1 MEKKNSEFSCGGGCS
16 AKLAPGFLEKV
27 LKNIPNRF
35 DKNLLI
41 GFDSSDDAAVY
52 KLTEDIAIIQT
63 LDFFTPIVED
73 PYTFG
78 KIAATNALSDVYAM
92 GGEVKTALNIV
103 CFPEKLDG
111 EILAEILRGGAEK
124 VQEAGGI
131 VCGGHS
137 INDAQPKYGL
147 SVTGII
153 NPKKILPNNNCK
165 IGDKIILTKPLGVGI
180 ITTANKV
187 GEASETAY
195 KKAIKSMETLNKYAA
210 EKAKKY
216 KVNACT
222 DVTGFGFLGH
232 LNEMASEGYTIS
244 VNRNEIP
251 YIEGAYDYAKEFLIT
266 AAGQKNR
273 NHLQGKVKLEN
284 IEFAVEEILFDPQTS
299 GGLLISVDKFQAQDL
314 LKDLNEL
321 EIKSQIVGEVVERQD
336 VNIIVKA
343 CENK

>member
-1 MEKKNSEFSCGGGCS
+1 MGANNSEFSCGGGCS
-16 AKLAPGFLEKV
+16 AKLAPGFLQKV

-41 GFDSSDDAAVY
+41 GFDSCDDAAVY
-52 KLTEDIAIIQT
+52 KLTDDIAIIQT

-78 KIAATNALSDVYAM
+78 KIAAANALSDVYAM

-103 CFPEKLDG
+103 CFPEKLEG

-153 NPKKILPNNNCK
+153 DPKKILPNNNCK

-187 GEASETAY
+187 GEASEAAY
-195 KKAIKSMETLNKYAA
+195 KKAVKSMETLNKYAA
-210 EKAKKY
+210 ERAHKY

-232 LNEMASEGYTIS
+232 LNEMTNDDYTIRI
-244 VNRNEIP
+244 NANNIP
-251 YIEGAYDYAKEFLIT
+251 YIEEAYDYAKEFFIT

-273 NHLQGKVKLEN
+273 NHLKGKIELED
-284 IEFAVEEILFDPQTS
+284 IEFAMQEILFDPQTS
-299 GGLLISVDKFQAQDL
+299 GGLLISVDNCHAQAL
-314 LKDLNEL
+314 IKDLNEL
-321 EIKSQIVGEVVERQD
+321 EIKSKTVGEVVERRD
-336 VNIIVKA
+336 VNIVV
-343 CENK
+343 EHRV

>member
-1 MEKKNSEFSCGGGCS
+1 MKKNSSEFSCGGGCS
-16 AKLAPGFLEKV
+16 AKLAPGFLQKV
-27 LKNIPNRF
+27 LKNIPSSF
-35 DKNLLI
+35 DENLII
-41 GFDSSDDAAVY
+41 GFDSCDDAAVY

-78 KIAATNALSDVYAM
+78 KIAAANALSDIYAM

-103 CFPEKLDG
+103 CFPEKLEG

-137 INDAQPKYGL
+137 INDDQPKYGL

-153 NPKKILPNNNCK
+153 NPEEILPNNNCS
-165 IGDKIILTKPLGVGI
+165 IGDKIILTKPLGIGI
-180 ITTANKV
+180 ITTADKI
-187 GEASETAY
+187 GEASEAAY
-195 KKAIKSMETLNKYAA
+195 NKAVKSMETLNKYAA
-210 EKAKKY
+210 EKVKKY

-232 LNEMASEGYTIS
+232 LNEMCKDDYSILVDS
-244 VNRNEIP
+244 KSIP
-251 YIEGAYDYAKEFLIT
+251 YISEAYDYSKEFFIT

-273 NHLQGKVKLEN
+273 NHLKGKIKLEN
-284 IEFAVEEILFDPQTS
+284 IGFALEEIMFDPQTS
-299 GGLLISVDKFQAQDL
+299 GGLLISADKFQAEAL
-314 LKDLNEL
+314 LEDLNKL
-321 EIKSQIVGEVVERQD
+321 EIKSHIVGEVIDRQD
-336 VNIIVKA
+336 TNIIVK
-343 CENK
+343 

>member
-1 MEKKNSEFSCGGGCS
+1 MGANNSEFSCGGGCS
-16 AKLAPGFLEKV
+16 AKLAPGFLQKV
-27 LKNIPNRF
+27 LKKIPNRF
-35 DKNLLI
+35 DENLII
-41 GFDSSDDAAVY
+41 GFDSCDDAAVY

-78 KIAATNALSDVYAM
+78 KIAAANALSDIYAM

-103 CFPEKLDG
+103 CFPEKLQG

-137 INDAQPKYGL
+137 INDDQPKYGL

-153 NPKKILPNNNCK
+153 SPKKVLSNNKCN
-165 IGDKIILTKPLGVGI
+165 IGDKIILTKPLGIGI

-187 GEASETAY
+187 GEASEASY
-195 KKAIKSMETLNKYAA
+195 EKAIKSMETLNKYAA

-216 KVNACT
+216 NINACT

-232 LNEMASEGYTIS
+232 LNEMVTEEYTIS
-244 VNRNEIP
+244 VAANKIP
-251 YIEGAYDYAKEFLIT
+251 YIEEAYGYAKEFFIT

-273 NHLQGKVKLEN
+273 NHLKDKVRLEN
-284 IEFAVEEILFDPQTS
+284 IEFAMEEILFDPQTS
-299 GGLLISVDKFQAQDL
+299 GGLLISVDSSQAETL

-321 EIKSQIVGEVVERQD
+321 QLRSEIVGEVVVRED
-336 VNIIVKA
+336 VNIVVK
-343 CENK
+343 NHTN

>member
-16 AKLAPGFLEKV
+16 AKLAPGFLQNV

-35 DKNLLI
+35 DENLLI

-78 KIAATNALSDVYAM
+78 KIAAANALSDVYAM

-103 CFPEKLDG
+103 CFPERLEG
-111 EILAEILRGGAEK
+111 EILEEILRGGAEK

-137 INDAQPKYGL
+137 INDDKPKYGL

-153 NPKKILPNNNCK
+153 NPKKILPNNNCS

-187 GEASETAY
+187 GEADETAY
-195 KKAIKSMETLNKYAA
+195 RKAIKSMETLNKYAA
-210 EKAKKY
+210 EKIKKY

-232 LNEMASEGYTIS
+232 LNEMASTEYTIS
-244 VNRNEIP
+244 VDVNSVP
-251 YIEGAYDYAKEFLIT
+251 YIEEAYDYAKEFFIT

-273 NHLQGKVKLEN
+273 KHLLEKVKLEN
-284 IEFAVEEILFDPQTS
+284 IEFAIEEILFDPQTS
-299 GGLLISVDKFQAQDL
+299 GGLLASVDKFQAEDL
-314 LKDLNEL
+314 IKDLNEL
-321 EIKSQIVGEVVERQD
+321 EIKSQIVGEVIERQD
-336 VNIIVKA
+336 VNIIVEA
-343 CENK
+343 SS